1 MTTIKPRKKRRLVD
15 PILQHEVAALRNV
28 VSGEWRTFFDLLL
41 LTGIRTSEA
50 LALTGNDL
58 WELEGR
64 RGIHVL
70 RLKAKVDVE
79 PAKIEIPD
87 ATLMAQLDALARD
100 ADRRARG
107 VRRRRTLFSFG
118 RVAVWKA
125 LKRFCALAG
134 IRRLSPHQFRHT
146 FAREHARYPFLDVS
160 GRPISALDHRI
171 LLAQALGHSS
181 ERWVAIYFQPHG
193 DELMQQT
200 AQVGAVF
207 KDWN

>member
-1 MTTIKPRKKRRLVD
+1 MTIRPAGKKRRLVD
-15 PILQHEVAALRNV
+15 PILQHEVAALRSV
-28 VSGEWRTFFDLLL
+28 TSGEWRTFFDLLL

-50 LALTGNDL
+50 LALTPRDL
-58 WELEGR
+58 WELDGR

-70 RLKAKVDVE
+70 RLKANIEVP

-87 ATLMAQLDALARD
+87 PVLMAQLDALAR
-100 ADRRARG
+100 A
-107 VRRRRTLFSFG
+107 RRRTLFSFG

-125 LKRFCALAG
+125 LKRYCALAG

-146 FAREHARYPFLDVS
+146 FAREHARYPFKDVS
-160 GRPISALDHRI
+160 GGPITALDHRI

-207 KDWN
+207 KDWH

>member
-1 MTTIKPRKKRRLVD
+1 MITTHKRKKRRLVD

-50 LALTGNDL
+50 LALTARDL

-70 RLKAKVDVE
+70 RLKQRVDV
-79 PAKIEIPD
+79 PAAKIEIPD
-87 ATLMAQLDALARD
+87 AVLMAQLDALAR
-100 ADRRARG
+100 A
-107 VRRRRTLFSFG
+107 RRRHLFSFG

-125 LKRFCALAG
+125 LKRFCGLAG

-193 DELMQQT
+193 DELMAQT

>member
-1 MTTIKPRKKRRLVD
+1 MTIRPAGKKRRLVD
-15 PILQHEVAALRNV
+15 PILQHEVAALRSV
-28 VSGEWRTFFDLLL
+28 TSGEWRTFFDLLL

-50 LALTGNDL
+50 LALTPRDL
-58 WELEGR
+58 WELDGR

-70 RLKAKVDVE
+70 RLKARVEVE

-87 ATLMAQLDALARD
+87 PVLLAQLDALAR
-100 ADRRARG
+100 A
-107 VRRRRTLFSFG
+107 RRRTLFSFG

-146 FAREHARYPFLDVS
+146 FAREHAKYPFVDAS
-160 GRPISALDHRI
+160 GRPISALDHQI
-171 LLAQALGHSS
+171 LLAQDLGHSS
-181 ERWVAIYFQPHG
+181 PRWVAIYFQPHG
-193 DELMQQT
+193 DELMAQT
-200 AQVGAVF
+200 AQVGAIF

>member
-1 MTTIKPRKKRRLVD
+1 MTIRPAGKKRRLVD
-15 PILQHEVAALRNV
+15 PILQHEVAALRSV
-28 VSGEWRTFFDLLL
+28 TSGEWRTFFDLLL

-50 LALTGNDL
+50 LALTPRDL
-58 WELEGR
+58 WELDGR

-70 RLKAKVDVE
+70 RLKARVEVE

-87 ATLMAQLDALARD
+87 PVLLAQLDALAR
-100 ADRRARG
+100 
-107 VRRRRTLFSFG
+107 VRRRTLFSFG

-146 FAREHARYPFLDVS
+146 FAREHAKYPFVDAS
-160 GRPISALDHRI
+160 GRPISALDHQI
-171 LLAQALGHSS
+171 LLAQDLGHSS
-181 ERWVAIYFQPHG
+181 PRWVAIYFQPHG
-193 DELMQQT
+193 DELMAQT
-200 AQVGAVF
+200 AQVGAIF